1 MIHLNDYEYGGSG
14 MREWNITAIV
24 LGLTWVITSYS
35 VIRTILVS
43 SPDAFPV
50 AFIVTIIILPP
61 ILIRVL
67 FESVLKYDFFNKDYK
82 SGRKK

>member
-1 MIHLNDYEYGGSG
+1 

-35 VIRTILVS
+35 VIRIILAS